1 MRLLAFF
8 LLFSIGNLGFAQVE
22 IVAEQDQDR
31 NLTLLAF
38 NNTKIPYTIRID
50 FLKLENLE
58 SFDGRVI
65 YAVAYPGK
73 TNLVKLRS
81 IYVNDKTGF
90 NYNTK
95 LYKGNYEPSVLEIPN
110 YLLPVKEGTI
120 LSMRPLTS
128 KSSQNQKNSESN
140 AYTGVGFFFEKPT
153 IICAPRKGIIS
164 EIKMNS
170 EETPSGTSDFDSENF
185 VEIYHLDGSFSRL
198 SGLMPNSTSVAVGE
212 VVFPGQA
219 IGESSYSLKEEM
231 HHVKMIQSRWKMD
244 DFGIIWVNFPVSI
257 FASQQEVQSDEIN
270 TALKSIHPNDLIL
283 MEMDKRERKKY
294 LSN

>member
-1 MRLLAFF
+1 MRILAIFVFF
-8 LLFSIGNLGFAQVE
+8 LIGNLSFAQVQ

-38 NNTKIPYTIRID
+38 NNEKIPYTIRIE

-65 YAVAYPGK
+65 YAVANPGK

-95 LYKGNYEPSVLEIPN
+95 LYKGNYEPNDLEMPD
-110 YLLPVKEGTI
+110 YLLPVQEGTI

-128 KSSQNQKNSESN
+128 KAPQDPKNPKSQ
-140 AYTGVGFFFEKPT
+140 AYTGAGFFFEKPT
-153 IICAPRKGIIS
+153 TICAPRKGIVS
-164 EIKMNS
+164 EIRMDS
-170 EETPSGTSDFDSENF
+170 EEGITGVSSFDSENF
-185 VEIYHLDGSFSRL
+185 VEIYHQDGSFSRL
-198 SGLMPNSTSVAVGE
+198 TGLKANSAKVSLGE

-219 IGESSYSLKEEM
+219 IGESSFFTLEKM
-231 HHVKMIQSRWKMD
+231 HHVKMIQSRWEMD
-244 DFGIIWVNFPVSI
+244 DFGMIWVNFPVSL
-257 FASQQEVQSDEIN
+257 FSDQQNVQSDEIN
-270 TALKSIHPNDLIL
+270 MALKSIHDADLIL
-283 MEMDKRERKKY
+283 MEMDKKERKKY
-294 LSN
+294 LTN